1 MKKVICYPFVGD
13 SVGGSHISA
22 IELIRGIDCSRYRP
36 IIILHEE
43 GPLAEYLRKQA
54 LEYLYFPLDTY
65 AGATPNLISI
75 AIAALRAIPKLRK
88 FMRCEKVNL
97 VHGNDLR
104 INLSWVLACR
114 ISGIPFVWH
123 QRTQTFSRSCLWR
136 VIPWIADHCIAISK
150 TTALPLGEASTRL
163 SVIDNPFLVKELRS
177 RDILRQALV
186 EEAGVDK
193 SAYIIGCVGR
203 LTEMKRPE
211 VCVKLLGE
219 LSRRGCNLNLFFFGH
234 GASSIITRLEMLAN
248 KYDLRDK
255 MHFMGFRYPIENYIA
270 GLDILVA
277 PSQRE
282 GFGRTLIEAMLI
294 GTPVLASDIDAH
306 RETVIPGVNGLMAPP
321 GDINIF
327 ADQALRLLRDSSLA
341 KRIGDK
347 AREMAQM
354 RFSARRHVI
363 EVQSVYKT
371 LLVES
376 L

>member
-1 MKKVICYPFVGD
+1 
-13 SVGGSHISA
+13 
-22 IELIRGIDCSRYRP
+22 
-36 IIILHEE
+36 
-43 GPLAEYLRKQA
+43 
-54 LEYLYFPLDTY
+54 
-65 AGATPNLISI
+65 
-75 AIAALRAIPKLRK
+75 
-88 FMRCEKVNL
+88 
-97 VHGNDLR
+97 
-104 INLSWVLACR
+104 
-114 ISGIPFVWH
+114 
-123 QRTQTFSRSCLWR
+123 
-136 VIPWIADHCIAISK
+136 
-150 TTALPLGEASTRL
+150 
-163 SVIDNPFLVKELRS
+163 
-177 RDILRQALV
+177 
-186 EEAGVDK
+186 
-193 SAYIIGCVGR
+193 
-203 LTEMKRPE
+203 
-211 VCVKLLGE
+211 
-219 LSRRGCNLNLFFFGH
+219 
-234 GASSIITRLEMLAN
+234 
-248 KYDLRDK
+248 
-255 MHFMGFRYPIENYIA
+255 MGFRYPIENYIA